1 MAEPMALPIEAA
13 PGREWIQ
20 RANRR
25 DIRATEL
32 RHVRMV
38 IGGRKPRELEI
49 ASLRQTEGE
58 ISRTLF
64 CVLRPWQFANTNYVM
79 TEHRGRIEPFRLQL
93 YLPFVRGT
101 LRELP
106 SERRC
111 DSLLGSDFA
120 YDDMR
125 TWLYEEGHE
134 IGEPRFSGGRI
145 AVRCRCVEGTDLVR
159 HGAAPFDVWL
169 RPEDAF
175 VCGIDFYD
183 SQGGRPVR
191 QYRAE
196 DVTVVDG
203 VAIPQRM
210 TMGDRLRGHSTRLEL
225 LRAWYGRPVPPEV
238 FDAPFRRRT
247 LDYLKTL

>member
-1 MAEPMALPIEAA
+1 MVLPIEVAS
-13 PGREWIQ
+13 GREWIE

-25 DIRATEL
+25 DIRATEF

-38 IGGRKPRELEI
+38 IGGRKSRELEI
-49 ASLRQTEGE
+49 CSLRRTEGE
-58 ISRTLF
+58 ISSTLF

-93 YLPFVRGT
+93 YLPFVMGT

-106 SERRC
+106 SERRRE
-111 DSLLGSDFA
+111 SLLGSDFA

-134 IGEPRFSGGRI
+134 FDEPRRFSGGRI
-145 AVRCRCVEGTDLVR
+145 VVRCRCVERTDLVR

-175 VCGIDFYD
+175 VSGIDFYD
-183 SQGGRPVR
+183 AEGVHPVR

-196 DVTVVDG
+196 DVTLVDG

-210 TMGDRLRGHSTRLEL
+210 TMEDRQRGHSTRLEL

-238 FDAPFRRRT
+238 FEAPFRRRT